1 MEIFISGNIPSSKN
15 SKQFTGKYLVSSKTV
30 KNFLKSKG
38 IKSYSTARKEVETYK
53 TIPDALESV
62 LSPLKAVIQQMRK
75 PCIIEFHFVRDSK
88 RKFDFHNMVQLPLD
102 LMTAYDIIEDDNMDC
117 VIPIPY
123 TKNGKW
129 YSVDKE
135 KAGLYIRVGE
145 VIW

>member
-1 MEIFISGNIPSSKN
+1 
-15 SKQFTGKYLVSSKTV
+15 
-30 KNFLKSKG
+30 
-38 IKSYSTARKEVETYK
+38 
-53 TIPDALESV
+53 
-62 LSPLKAVIQQMRK
+62 MRK